1 MFLTINTMMVW
12 LLMFLCGALLVDS
25 IKPKFCIN
33 CKYFIKPSLGVSNE
47 FAKCSL
53 FIVENQKYLIDG
65 VHRESNYRYCYTA
78 REFDS
83 LCGKNATKYK
93 KKYTWK
99 IIDTNSTAFDK

>member
-1 MFLTINTMMVW
+1 MTINTMMVW
-12 LLMFLCGALLVDS
+12 LLMFLCGALLADS

-33 CKYFIKPSLGVSNE
+33 CKYFVKPSGGTSNE

-53 FIVENQKYLIDG
+53 FVIESQKYLIDG
-65 VHRESNYRYCYTA
+65 VHRHSNYRYCYTA

-93 KKYTWK
+93 KRYTWK
-99 IIDTNSTAFDK
+99 NNSTIVDM

>member
-1 MFLTINTMMVW
+1 MMVW

-33 CKYFIKPSLGVSNE
+33 CKHFVKPPYGMSNE
-47 FAKCSL
+47 YARCSL
-53 FIVENQKYLIDG
+53 FTTENRKYLVDG
-65 VHRESNYRYCYTA
+65 VHRNSDYKYCSTA

-93 KKYTWK
+93 KRYTWK
-99 IIDTNSTAFDK
+99 NNSTIVDM

>member
-1 MFLTINTMMVW
+1 
-12 LLMFLCGALLVDS
+12 MFLCGALLVDS

-33 CKYFIKPSLGVSNE
+33 CKYFVKPSGGTSNE
-47 FAKCSL
+47 LAKCSL
-53 FIVENQKYLIDG
+53 FAIESQKYLIDG
-65 VHRESNYRYCYTA
+65 VHRHSNYRYCYTA

-99 IIDTNSTAFDK
+99 NNSTTVDI